1 MGDIPLPRRHVAIR
15 HDKMNKGGLLH
26 VGGSVDCSKAKGLR
40 PEDMSSYP
48 RRGSVVQLKYVIV
61 HETLEAKKTRP

>member
-1 MGDIPLPRRHVAIR
+1 MAIR
-15 HDKMNKGGLLH
+15 HDKVNKGGLLH

-48 RRGSVVQLKYVIV
+48 GKLLQQSLDGSVVQLKYVIV